1 MALIR
6 DARTLSLKAICS
18 LRIAMTTFNSY
29 DEDGRVTSVLLHLQ
43 HAGEMLLKAVL
54 CQKKAKV
61 FDKDTGKSIGFEK
74 CLRLCQS
81 SHGLTE
87 SEAGVFRAVDKLR
100 DAAQHWFIYVSEDLL
115 YMHTRAMVTAF
126 DAYLKR
132 ALDMDLHSHIPP
144 RVLPVSTKPPGDF
157 DFLVDREYKLIAELL
172 APGRRQRDEAR
183 ARIRSML
190 AMEAIVQDGVEISE
204 KDINRIEKAVKDGKT
219 FEEVFPRLNT
229 IGTETEGEGPSITV
243 HFTKKQGAPVQFVAG
258 DDPAG
263 AAAVREVDLRK
274 KFHMRASDLAKA
286 LKLKEPR
293 SLALRRHLEVDGDN
307 GCCHVF
313 EFGKTK
319 IPCFSD
325 NARNRMKEAMDGGLT
340 WMRSGRTTAPARRR
354 RPPRQPPRRVPR
366 PVPPGRILVRAGRSW
381 AGG

>member
-1 MALIR
+1 MKLIR
-6 DARTLSLKAICS
+6 DARTLSLKAISS

-61 FDKDTGKSIGFEK
+61 FDKETGKSVGFEK
-74 CLRLCQS
+74 CLRLCQA

-87 SEAGVFRAVDKLR
+87 SEAGVLRAIDRLR

-132 ALDMDLHSHIPP
+132 TLNMELHSYIPS
-144 RVLPVSTKPPGDF
+144 RVLPVSTRPPGDF

-172 APGRRQRDEAR
+172 TPGKRHRDEAR
-183 ARIRSML
+183 ARIRSLL
-190 AMEAIVQDGVEISE
+190 AMEAIVHDGVEISE
-204 KDINRIEKAVKDGKT
+204 KDINRIERAVRDGKT

-229 IGTETEGEGPSITV
+229 VGTETAGEGPTITV
-243 HFTKKQGAPVQFVAG
+243 HFTKKQGAPVQFIAG

-263 AAAVREVDLRK
+263 AAAVREVDLNK
-274 KFHMRASDLAKA
+274 KFHMRASDLAKK
-286 LKLKEPR
+286 LGLKEPR
-293 SLALRRHLEVDGDN
+293 SLALRRHLGIDGDPA
-307 GCCHVF
+307 CCHVF
-313 EFGKTK
+313 EYGKIK

-325 NARNRMKEAMDGGLT
+325 HARKKMKEAMDGGLDMDEV
-340 WMRSGRTTAPARRR
+340 WKKH
-354 RPPRQPPRRVPR
+354 RPTNKKRGAAAAAKAAV
-366 PVPPGRILVRAGRSW
+366 A
-381 AGG
+381 A